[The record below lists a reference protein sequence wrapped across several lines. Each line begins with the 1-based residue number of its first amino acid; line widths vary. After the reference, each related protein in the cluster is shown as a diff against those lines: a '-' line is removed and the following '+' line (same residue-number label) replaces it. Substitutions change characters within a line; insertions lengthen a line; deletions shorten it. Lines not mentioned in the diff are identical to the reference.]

1 MAASAQENVKQKAD
15 NKAQLQPVKT
25 ADKKQRYSPEE
36 AARLLPKVELSIREQ
51 EAMMKLLEVQMAD
64 PANHE
69 DPVHSAAMAAEHD
82 AYEQKI
88 AELMEKWELLM
99 EAAEDA

>member
-1 MAASAQENVKQKAD
+1 MAASVQENVKQKAD
-15 NKAQLQPVKT
+15 NKAQVQPVKA
-25 ADKKQRYSPEE
+25 ADKKQRYSQEE

-69 DPVHSAAMAAEHD
+69 DPAHSAAMAAEHD

-88 AELMEKWELLM
+88 AELMEKWEQLM
-99 EAAEDA
+99 EAAEEA